1 MLGIPHQA
9 HTNELGARRTAF
21 AAPTTLFQS
30 FVGQCVQL
38 RRSRNEDGVFLFKPC
53 AFAIVE
59 THSLPR
65 SAWAVR
71 LYPTQQQTPNR
82 TPNNRRLSRDLEGN
96 LRFTA
101 VGGTTAHVPQP
112 ISKWNAEPVAL

>member
-9 HTNELGARRTAF
+9 
-21 AAPTTLFQS
+21 
-30 FVGQCVQL
+30 
-38 RRSRNEDGVFLFKPC
+38 RNEDGVFLFKPC

-59 THSLPR
+59 TESLPR

-71 LYPTQQQTPNR
+71 LYPTQQQIPTR

-101 VGGTTAHVPQP
+101 VGGTTAHVPKP
-112 ISKWNAEPVAL
+112 ISKWNANLWRFSAITQIIIMYL